1 MYYYFVLDNFLNFSK
16 KKFSF
21 LGNFFAKMFGGFN
34 PNSYLCIDFRAEII
48 TAAHNRQKHT

>member
-48 TAAHNRQKHT
+48 TASHNRQKHT